1 MATHSQRRANA
12 CQVRQSR
19 RSVLHSQHLMAGDG
33 RATPRWLDIL
43 WLLFLGALAL
53 LPPVR
58 ELHKQVI
65 LAFIGA
71 FQLLESRFIVVV
83 PKHGEALSVVIKLAL
98 ATVLMI
104 HTTPD
109 VGINSSYYPIFYLPV
124 MTAAMYFGPVGT
136 LLWTLVT
143 AATYGS
149 YLVPALQEFQLTSE
163 GLGQLALRMV
173 FFFLVGMIVNRFVM
187 EYRAET
193 HRYQEV
199 AETLSEAN
207 LNLKKA
213 QDEARRVERLAAL
226 GQLSAG
232 LAHEIRNPLGVMK
245 GSAEIL
251 NQKLADSDP
260 LCREL
265 SSYIYTEVNRLSA
278 LVSRFLDFARPSS
291 LDLRSQPVE
300 RLIER
305 AIQYVADQGAMVK
318 VRVERDFASGL
329 PPVMADEQ
337 LCDQAFTNLIQNAC
351 EAMGDSGG
359 VLRIRVRPD
368 AKEGRREVVVE
379 IEDTGPG
386 IPPEMKEQ
394 VFNPFMTTKKS
405 GVGLGLA
412 IVTKIVDA
420 HGGSVRLSSEPG
432 RGACF
437 RVSLP
442 QAGSYVPSNEME
454 SDVL

>member
-1 MATHSQRRANA
+1 M
-12 CQVRQSR
+12 
-19 RSVLHSQHLMAGDG
+19 LHSQSMAGNG
-33 RATPRWLDIL
+33 RATPRWLDVL

-65 LAFIGA
+65 LVFIGA
-71 FQLLESRFIVVV
+71 FQLLESRFINVI
-83 PKHGEALSVVIKLAL
+83 PKNGEAFSVVIKLAL

-109 VGINSSYYPIFYLPV
+109 VGINSSYYPIYYLPV

-136 LLWTLVT
+136 LLWTLVAT
-143 AATYGS
+143 ATYGS
-149 YLVPALQEFQLTSE
+149 YLVPALKEFRLTDE

-193 HRYQEV
+193 HRYQRV

-207 LNLKKA
+207 RNLKKA

-251 NQKLADSDP
+251 NQKLEGADP

-291 LDLRSQPVE
+291 LDLRAQPVPP
-300 RLIER
+300 LIER
-305 AIQYVADQGAMVK
+305 ALKYVGEHGALAKINVQ
-318 VRVERDFASGL
+318 RDFAPDL
-329 PPVMADEQ
+329 PQVMADEQ
-337 LCDQAFTNLIQNAC
+337 LCDQVFTNLIQNAC
-351 EAMGDSGG
+351 EAMGEQGG
-359 VLRIRVRPD
+359 DLKIRIRPNESADRQD
-368 AKEGRREVVVE
+368 VVIE
-379 IEDTGPG
+379 IEDAGPG
-386 IPPEMKEQ
+386 IAPEMKEQ
-394 VFNPFMTTKKS
+394 IFNPFMTTKKS

-420 HGGSVRLSSEPG
+420 HGGLVRVSSEPG
-432 RGACF
+432 HGACF
-437 RVSLP
+437 QVSLP
-442 QAGSYVPSNEME
+442 QAGSYTIAREVEPY
-454 SDVL
+454 VQ

>member
-1 MATHSQRRANA
+1 
-12 CQVRQSR
+12 
-19 RSVLHSQHLMAGDG
+19 
-33 RATPRWLDIL
+33 
-43 WLLFLGALAL
+43 
-53 LPPVR
+53 
-58 ELHKQVI
+58 
-65 LAFIGA
+65 
-71 FQLLESRFIVVV
+71 
-83 PKHGEALSVVIKLAL
+83 
-98 ATVLMI
+98 VLMI

-143 AATYGS
+143 TATYGS
-149 YLVPALQEFQLTSE
+149 YLVPALKEFRLTEE

-187 EYRAET
+187 EYRVET
-193 HRYQEV
+193 LRYQRV

-207 LNLKKA
+207 RNLKRA

-251 NQKLADSDP
+251 NQKLEGADP

-265 SSYIYTEVNRLSA
+265 SGYIYTEVNRLSA

-291 LDLRSQPVE
+291 LDLRAQAVPP
-300 RLIER
+300 LIER
-305 AIQYVADQGAMVK
+305 ALKYVGAHGALKKINVQ
-318 VRVERDFASGL
+318 RDFAPDL
-329 PPVMADEQ
+329 PQVMADEQ
-337 LCDQAFTNLIQNAC
+337 LCDQVFTNLIQNAC
-351 EAMGDSGG
+351 EAMGEHGG
-359 VLRIRVRPD
+359 DLKIKIRPN
-368 AKEGRREVVVE
+368 GRAERQDVVVE

-386 IPPEMKEQ
+386 IAPEMKEQ
-394 VFNPFMTTKKS
+394 IFNPFMTTKKS

-420 HGGSVRLSSEPG
+420 HGGSVRVSSEPG
-432 RGACF
+432 HGACF
-437 RVSLP
+437 QVSLP
-442 QAGSYVPSNEME
+442 QAGSATTAQGVEPYVQ
-454 SDVL
+454 

>member
-1 MATHSQRRANA
+1 
-12 CQVRQSR
+12 
-19 RSVLHSQHLMAGDG
+19 MAGNG
-33 RATPRWLDIL
+33 RATPRWLDVL

-65 LAFIGA
+65 LVFIGA
-71 FQLLESRFIVVV
+71 FQLLESRFINVI
-83 PKHGEALSVVIKLAL
+83 PKHGEAFSVVIKLAL

-109 VGINSSYYPIFYLPV
+109 VGINSSYYPIYYLPV

-136 LLWTLVT
+136 LLWTLVAT
-143 AATYGS
+143 ATYGS
-149 YLVPALQEFQLTSE
+149 YLVPALKEFRLTDE

-173 FFFLVGMIVNRFVM
+173 FFFLVGMILNRFVM

-193 HRYQEV
+193 HRYQRV

-207 LNLKKA
+207 RNLKKA

-251 NQKLADSDP
+251 NQKLEGADP

-291 LDLRSQPVE
+291 LDLRAQPVPP
-300 RLIER
+300 LIER
-305 AIQYVADQGAMVK
+305 ALKYVGEHGALAKINVQ
-318 VRVERDFASGL
+318 RDFAPDL
-329 PPVMADEQ
+329 PQVMADEQ
-337 LCDQAFTNLIQNAC
+337 LCDQVFTNLIQNAC
-351 EAMGDSGG
+351 EAMGEQGG
-359 VLRIRVRPD
+359 DLKIRIRPNGSADRQD
-368 AKEGRREVVVE
+368 VVIE

-386 IPPEMKEQ
+386 IAPEMKEQ
-394 VFNPFMTTKKS
+394 IFNPFMTTKKS

-420 HGGSVRLSSEPG
+420 HGGLVRVSSEPG
-432 RGACF
+432 HGACF
-437 RVSLP
+437 QVSLP
-442 QAGSYVPSNEME
+442 QAGSYSIVREME
-454 SDVL
+454 PYVQ